1 MADYEHNSTHMLHGG
16 IYAMV
21 TSNVALLGL
30 AYVTLGVDP
39 TVANIIRASMCH
51 LFAMVVSLST
61 WVTCDGAAVTIDT
74 GYVCHCPSSS
84 APPLMALDSM
94 ELQCKQG
101 LLEPAKPFC
110 GSYCVL

>member
-1 MADYEHNSTHMLHGG
+1 MAAYEHNPAHMLHAE

-21 TSNVALLGL
+21 IPNVAVLGF
-30 AYVTLGVDP
+30 AYVTHGVDP
-39 TVANIIRASMCH
+39 TVANIIRVSLCH

-61 WVTCDGAAVTIDT
+61 WVTCDGEAVTIDT
-74 GYVCHCPSSS
+74 GYVCHCLSSS